1 MSEQGQWL
9 RRYRRS
15 LMVTGISVVLFG
27 WCVASAAPS
36 DNARWVKNLHSGH
49 QSETFRKA
57 VAGLNAAGQVRLDE
71 CTACHSPQNWVSNL
85 ILPKPPVQDAAC
97 RKCHEPAPPESESGE
112 AEEKGTKLGM
122 SWLGKRLRRPAHEGI
137 DFPGRAG
144 GMGLAAGQSL
154 ACADCHPDH
163 EGTDLKDARLADFQH
178 PVSRGKGQPAA
189 ARVTIEDTQRFRM
202 TGVCVGCHL
211 PTEPGAEATE
221 VLREFLRSHNTG
233 DGFDPPVPDAAAA
246 LLSQAPKNTP
256 LDPGSQKKVVEAVL
270 GTVRQQVL
278 FGDVDEALRGCTPG
292 CHGEHTPMTNDAEK
306 YELPK
311 SASR

>member
-1 MSEQGQWL
+1 MSEQGQML

-15 LMVTGISVVLFG
+15 LMVAGISVVLFG

-36 DNARWVKNLHSGH
+36 DNARWVKNLHAGH
-49 QSETFRKA
+49 QSEKFREA
-57 VAGLNAAGQVRLDE
+57 VSTLNASGKLHLDE
-71 CTACHSPQNWVSNL
+71 CTACHTPQNWVANL
-85 ILPKPPVQDAAC
+85 VLPKPPVQDAAC
-97 RKCHEPAPPESESGE
+97 RKCHEPSPGESQG
-112 AEEKGTKLGM
+112 ADFGKGNKLGL

-144 GMGLAAGQSL
+144 GMGLAAGQTL

-178 PVSRGKGQPAA
+178 PQNGNGTHPAA
-189 ARVTIEDTQRFRM
+189 ARVKVEEAQRFRM

-211 PTEPGAEATE
+211 PADPGAEATE

-233 DGFDPPVPDAAAA
+233 DGFDPPVPDDVAA
-246 LLSQAPKNTP
+246 LLTQAPKDTP
-256 LDPGSQKKVVEAVL
+256 LDRGAQKKVVDTVL
-270 GTVRQQVL
+270 ETVRQQVL
-278 FGDVDEALRGCTPG
+278 FGEIDESMRGCTPG

-311 SASR
+311 STSR